1 MNEAIVKF
9 NEWLLSLANKALDRA
24 YNTSK
29 KIFLIQKEYLAY
41 KNIVFSSQRSWQSV
55 VLYIDS
61 EFSQCVLKIKWNLI
75 QFHIYKNFINI
86 LSNLYFQN
94 FISFF
99 KNKKNNKI
107 SEKLE
112 RNKEVFNY
120 TYPVDDSVSRCK
132 TQSLFDISIY
142 KNKKSDNNQFNTY
155 NLDINNT
162 NYNSKNTFNQ
172 LLNNF
177 NESNF
182 NQIEKKIEW
191 IEAVLGDLSTWKSYH
206 LEIYL
211 SNNMKN
217 DKNNGLF
224 IFNKSTSSPS
234 LALAYESIGLI
245 PRSIT
250 RTLSRF
256 QSELAGRSYPLI
268 MKEFRIAKYYT
279 LASLQ
284 YVFSLLFL
292 PWLTNLICRKLFLE
306 SFLEN
311 WWNTN
316 QSQIF
321 LNMSQE
327 EQALKRLQDVEEL
340 LWLDIAIAEPSEGYP
355 QDLTAQIHQRTVQL
369 ADLYNHESL
378 ETVIHVFT
386 DFIYLF
392 TLTLLLIFGKKRVA
406 IFNAWIQEL
415 FYSLTDTMK
424 AFLILLLTD
433 LFIGFHSPHGWEIA
447 IGDLLEHFGFAH
459 NKYLISCLVSTFP
472 VILDT
477 VIKYW
482 IFRHLN
488 RISPSIVVTYHTMN
502 E

>member
-9 NEWLLSLANKALDRA
+9 NEWLFNLANKALDRA

-29 KIFLIQKEYLAY
+29 QIFLIQKEYLAY

-61 EFSQCVLKIKWNLI
+61 EFSQCVFKIKWNLI
-75 QFHIYKNFINI
+75 QFRIYKYLIDI
-86 LSNLYFQN
+86 LCTFYFKN

-99 KNKKNNKI
+99 NPNRYNKF

-112 RNKEVFNY
+112 VNKEIFNS
-120 TYPVDDSVSRCK
+120 TYPVDDSVSKCT
-132 TQSLFDISIY
+132 TQSLFDISIQ
-142 KNKKSDNNQFNTY
+142 KNKKSYNKKFNNY
-155 NLDINNT
+155 NLDINDIKSDSEN
-162 NYNSKNTFNQ
+162 NFNK
-172 LLNNF
+172 LLNNSQ
-177 NESNF
+177 ESSLKKM
-182 NQIEKKIEW
+182 EKKIEW

-211 SNNMKN
+211 SNTIKN
-217 DKNNGLF
+217 SKNNGLF
-224 IFNKSTSSPS
+224 IFNKSTSSPT

-292 PWLTNLICRKLFLE
+292 PWITNLICRKLFLE
-306 SFLEN
+306 SYLEN

-321 LNMSQE
+321 LNISQE

-340 LWLDIAIAEPSEGYP
+340 LWLDIAIAEPSQGYP

-392 TLTLLLIFGKKRVA
+392 TLILLLIFGKKRVA

-447 IGDLLEHFGFAH
+447 IGDLLDHFGFAH